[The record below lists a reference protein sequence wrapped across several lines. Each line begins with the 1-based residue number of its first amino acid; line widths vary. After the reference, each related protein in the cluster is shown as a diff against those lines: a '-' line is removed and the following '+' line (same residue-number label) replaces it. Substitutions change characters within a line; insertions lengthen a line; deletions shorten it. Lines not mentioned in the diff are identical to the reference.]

1 VWLYLIALAAPSAF
15 AASGDEFYDRLFT
28 RGLSQFSEGNYV
40 GAYASM
46 KIAAFGYL
54 EDIPRF
60 QTAEIYMTVAANKL
74 RREADARAAAVRV
87 VAAERVEKRYASLT
101 LPAELRKEFE
111 DAARKLLTADVF
123 ATLRGGGT
131 VRPPQPAPANP
142 APVIVIPPQ
151 PPPAS
156 KPVPTPAP
164 RVIPPAPQSQPPTQ
178 PRTVQP
184 QPVPVPKAPA
194 QVQTQPRPV
203 PTVPAQVQTQP
214 RPVPTV
220 PAQVQTQ
227 PRPVPTAPAQVQ
239 TQPRPVPTA
248 PAQVQTQPRP
258 VPSPPAQVQT
268 QPRPVQPQP
277 QPQPARPATE
287 SGVLADADR
296 AVNSGDLAAARSLYR
311 SILDAPQI
319 SHPTALRVA
328 EGLYRSRDFAG
339 AIRAF
344 ERAGAI
350 GTGEEQF
357 HYYYAVALY
366 ESGRYAGAK
375 RELRAALPFIEVT
388 PDVERYRVKIEGAIE

>member
-1 VWLYLIALAAPSAF
+1 MALAAPSAF

-28 RGLSQFSEGNYV
+28 RGLSQFSEGNYA

-54 EDIPRF
+54 ENIPRF
-60 QTAEIYMTVAANKL
+60 QTAEIYMTVAANKI
-74 RREADARAAAVRV
+74 RREPDARAAAVRV
-87 VAAERVEKRYASLT
+87 VAAERVEKRYASLA
-101 LPAELRKEFE
+101 LPAEVRKDFE
-111 DAARKLLTADVF
+111 DAARKLLTADMF

-131 VRPPQPAPANP
+131 VKPPQPAPANP
-142 APVIVIPPQ
+142 APVIVTPPQ

-156 KPVPTPAP
+156 RPVPTPTP
-164 RVIPPAPQSQPPTQ
+164 RVIPPAPQPQPQTQ
-178 PRTVQP
+178 PRPVQP
-184 QPVPVPKAPA
+184 PPAPVPTAPA
-194 QVQTQPRPV
+194 QVQTQPK
-203 PTVPAQVQTQP
+203 PAQ
-214 RPVPTV
+214 
-220 PAQVQTQ
+220 
-227 PRPVPTAPAQVQ
+227 TAPAQVQ
-239 TQPRPVPTA
+239 TQPRPVPA
-248 PAQVQTQPRP
+248 A
-258 VPSPPAQVQT
+258 PAQVQT

-277 QPQPARPATE
+277 QPARPAPDA
-287 SGVLADADR
+287 LADADR
-296 AVNSGDLAAARSLYR
+296 AVNSGDLAAARTLYR

-339 AIRAF
+339 AMRAF

-350 GTGEEQF
+350 GTGEEQY

>member
-1 VWLYLIALAAPSAF
+1 MQCANDLFSWQVQQLLVQESPAGRENLRRFWVWLYLIALTAPSAF
-15 AASGDEFYDRLFT
+15 AASGDEFYDRLFN
-28 RGLSQFSEGNYV
+28 RGLSQFTEGNYAA
-40 GAYASM
+40 AYGSM

-60 QTAEIYMTVAANKL
+60 QTAEIYMTVAANRL
-74 RREADARAAAVRV
+74 RRDADARAAALRV
-87 VAAERVEKRYASLT
+87 VAAERVEKRYASLA
-101 LPAELRKEFE
+101 LSADVRKEFE
-111 DAARKLLTADVF
+111 EAARKLLSADVF

-131 VRPPQPAPANP
+131 AKPPQPAPVNP
-142 APVIVIPPQ
+142 APVIVTPPQ

-164 RVIPPAPQSQPPTQ
+164 RVVPPAPQPQPQPQTQ
-178 PRTVQP
+178 KTVQP
-184 QPVPVPKAPA
+184 QPVPVPTTPA

-203 PTVPAQVQTQP
+203 P
-214 RPVPTV
+214 
-220 PAQVQTQ
+220 
-227 PRPVPTAPAQVQ
+227 
-239 TQPRPVPTA
+239 A

-258 VPSPPAQVQT
+258 VPSAPAQIQT
-268 QPRPVQPQP
+268 QPKPAQPQP
-277 QPQPARPATE
+277 QPQAQPARPATE

-319 SHPTALRVA
+319 SHPTAMRVA

-375 RELRAALPFIEVT
+375 RELSAALPFIEVT